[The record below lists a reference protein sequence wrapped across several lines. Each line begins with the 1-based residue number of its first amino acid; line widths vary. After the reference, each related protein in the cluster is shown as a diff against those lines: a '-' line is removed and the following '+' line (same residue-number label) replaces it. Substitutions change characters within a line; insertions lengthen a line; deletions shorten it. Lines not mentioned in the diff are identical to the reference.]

1 MKVAYLLG
9 SLNRG
14 GTETLLL
21 DVFNQSDNSPYEMVG
36 VYRKEGELSDSFR
49 ASKVKI
55 YKVEQGKNWMVL
67 VFLWRLRKLFKL
79 ENPDIIHAQQSID
92 AIFARIACIGLQVK
106 VIQTVHG
113 YDFEKKKLFGFVIR
127 MSLLLTNRNIFVSK
141 TQRNYYELSYNQIEH
156 IKNSVVYNGVN
167 FDKFNTTEE
176 KLRDELGLN
185 NNLLMGMVGNF
196 VKVREQMTVCRFLD
210 LLNKREIDFT
220 FLFIGRRDNNN
231 PELYDDCQL
240 FCKKNGLGD
249 KVKFVGSRP
258 DVPAILPQL
267 DAFIYST
274 DHDTFGLAV
283 VEAIASGIPVFVNDL
298 EVMKEITEN
307 GKQANLYR
315 TKNEFDLLDKFLLFL
330 EQQEIF
336 KKAALENAKWIRK
349 TYSIQKHIF
358 RLFDVYRGLV

>member
-21 DVFNQSDNSPYEMVG
+21 DVFSQSESSPYQMICI
-36 VYRKEGELSDSFR
+36 YRKEGELSDSFI
-49 ASKVKI
+49 ASGVTAFKVK
-55 YKVEQGKNWMVL
+55 QGKNWMFL
-67 VFLWRLRKLFKL
+67 LFLWRLRKLLKR
-79 ENPDIIHAQQSID
+79 EKPDIVHAQQSID
-92 AIFARIACIGLQVK
+92 AVFARIACLGLPVK
-106 VIQTVHG
+106 IAQTIHG
-113 YDFEKKKLFGFVIR
+113 YDFKKSFIVGLIIR
-127 MSLLLTNRNIFVSK
+127 LSLKITDVNIFVSS
-141 TQRNYYELSYNQIEH
+141 TQRSYYEIAYNKIEET
-156 IKNSVVYNGVN
+156 KNTIAYNGVN
-167 FDKFNTTEE
+167 FDKLDKTGENIREV
-176 KLRDELGLN
+176 LNLN

-196 VKVREQMTVCRFLD
+196 VQVREPMTVCRFLD
-210 LLNKREIDFT
+210 LLNKRKIDFT

-249 KVKFVGSRP
+249 KVEFVGSRP

-298 EVMKEITEN
+298 DVMKEITEN
-307 GKQANLYR
+307 GKHAILYR
-315 TKNEFDLLDKFLLFL
+315 TKDEFDLLDKFLFFW

-336 KKAALENAKWIRK
+336 KKAALENAKWVRK
-349 TYSIQKHIF
+349 TYSIQKHVHE
-358 RLFDVYRGLV
+358 LFDVYRGLV